1 MRHRP
6 TRLTKIVLGY
16 LKLSLNFNDLIL
28 RKSLIKDCAIRV
40 IWKNAMKAITILNQV
55 VRYYYLDLDY
65 GGFIKPHNFNRNN
78 FHYFHLEC
86 TLSNGAPIVSRSV
99 DQELND
105 VIDSVFKYY
114 IGSWMEGLLFDDN
127 EVYSS
132 LYFI

>member
-1 MRHRP
+1 
-6 TRLTKIVLGY
+6 
-16 LKLSLNFNDLIL
+16 
-28 RKSLIKDCAIRV
+28 
-40 IWKNAMKAITILNQV
+40 MKAITILNQV
-55 VRYYYLDLDY
+55 VRYYYLDLED
-65 GGFIKPHNFNRNN
+65 GGSLSSLTISTEITFTIF
-78 FHYFHLEC
+78 YLEC

-127 EVYSS
+127 EVYSN